1 MPHLTP
7 TEVIRL
13 VSGELPPADAAALE
27 AHAAGCP
34 DCAARVRAQRT
45 LWSVLGADRER
56 AAVGD
61 LAAAVVRRLNE
72 RPAEPLRFWSRTPVR
87 VAAAVLIGIG
97 AGYGAAEWTL
107 RGAGPAPAPVGPDL
121 AAAGPD
127 VELLTTTSPVGL
139 YAALSDLDAD
149 GGGTEDAS

>member
-1 MPHLTP
+1 MSHLTP

-13 VSGELPPADAAALE
+13 VSGELPPAHAAALE
-27 AHAAGCP
+27 AHAAACP
-34 DCAARVRAQRT
+34 DCAARVRAQRG

-56 AAVGD
+56 TPGGD

-72 RPAEPLRFWSRTPVR
+72 RPAEPLRIWSRTPVR

-97 AGYGAAEWTL
+97 TGYGAAEWTL

-121 AAAGPD
+121 ATAGPD
-127 VELLTTTSPVGL
+127 VELLVTMSPVGL